1 MLQLRICIVVDVLVA
16 GGERG
21 EVGREVDQVRV
32 LLLSAPVGGSL
43 AGQVI
48 VIPLSTNTIIQIHK
62 SQTQTIKYKISDLH
76 TQGHQ
81 VWECWG
87 AEVAFLQTFS
97 C

>member
-43 AGQVI
+43 AGQVV
-48 VIPLSTNTIIQIHK
+48 VIPLSTNTIIQITYNFLSDK
-62 SQTQTIKYKISDLH
+62 QTNTNNKI
-76 TQGHQ
+76 
-81 VWECWG
+81 
-87 AEVAFLQTFS
+87 
-97 C
+97 

>member
-43 AGQVI
+43 AGQVV

-62 SQTQTIKYKISDLH
+62 SLMVCRQTNKQTQTIKYKTSDLH

-81 VWECWG
+81 VWEC
-87 AEVAFLQTFS
+87 
-97 C
+97 